1 MEILVLQVFVS
12 LMLVGSSLLLFWFT
26 SRQRDF
32 DHTDRLSL
40 LPLEADV
47 TASSELDV
55 TTPVEKNVR

>member
-1 MEILVLQVFVS
+1 
-12 LMLVGSSLLLFWFT
+12 MLVGSSLLLFWFT

-55 TTPVEKNVR
+55 TTPAEKNVR